1 MKIEEK
7 DKNNKYK
14 SEIDGARY
22 LALFIERG
30 LAHVIDTATC

>member
-7 DKNNKYK
+7 DKNKKYK
-14 SEIDGARY
+14 GEIDGTIY

-30 LAHVIDTATC
+30 LLNVINTAVS